1 MRSFTILSLALI
13 LIACGPGS
21 RGDDTGDDTGDD
33 SGDDSG
39 DDGDDGPPPPPP
51 PMARCQAMDIVFVVD
66 NSGSMVEEQTNLG
79 TNFPMFANI
88 LDQYEVAPG
97 QPLDYR
103 VAVTTTGRTITTTV
117 SLGMG
122 FPPITITEP
131 GDNGAFRNNC
141 GPSRRWLE
149 RGDGNLASTLA
160 CRANVGTDGPGA
172 AEMALYGGML
182 SVGER
187 IMDGTNAG
195 FLREDALLAVVML
208 TDEDDCSRT
217 DDNLTIG
224 PTQDICSASYQ
235 PAGYI
240 TPQDAIEFYDA
251 LKGGRGRWATA
262 VIAGPTACTSAFGDA
277 VNAAKL
283 QTFVEAT
290 NTGTSSQNGVFS
302 SICEGTLAP
311 ALQQALDTFQAAC
324 NSFPP
329 VE

>member
-1 MRSFTILSLALI
+1 MRSTFTILSLALV

-21 RGDDTGDDTGDD
+21 RGDDDGDDTGDD
-33 SGDDSG
+33 SGDDG
-39 DDGDDGPPPPPP
+39 DDGDDGPPPPP

-79 TNFPMFANI
+79 TNFPMFAGI

-117 SLGMG
+117 DLGGG
-122 FPPITITEP
+122 FPPIPMTEQ

-149 RGDGNLASTLA
+149 RGDGNLAADLA
-160 CRANVGTDGPGA
+160 CRANVGTNGPGA

-182 SVGER
+182 GLGER

-224 PTQDICSASYQ
+224 FASDICSPTYQ
-235 PAGYI
+235 PAGYVG
-240 TPQDAIEFYDA
+240 TEDAIAFYDA

-262 VIAGPTACTSAFGDA
+262 VIAGPSACTSAFGDA
-277 VNAAKL
+277 ANAAKL
-283 QTFVEAT
+283 QQFVNQT
-290 NTGTSSQNGVFS
+290 NMGTSSQNGVFS

-311 ALQQALDTFQAAC
+311 ALQQALNTFQAAC
-324 NSFPP
+324 DSFPP